1 MTLTQLKPYFGFS
14 RLPFGRRIPAGALF
28 RSKAHE
34 EALARVAFVVEQEAL
49 GLLTGEV
56 GAGKTVAARA
66 AVAALDPSRHTVI
79 YLANPSVGAR
89 GLYFEIVASLG
100 GEPRFQT
107 AALIAQAHSLLADER
122 AERGKRVVL
131 VIDEAH
137 LLNPGQ
143 LEEIRLLTNA
153 EMDSESPFAGI
164 LLGQPSLRRRLRL
177 GSFAALD
184 QRLALRYELPGMT
197 PEETSAYLRHHL
209 KLAGRDD
216 ALFSD
221 DAIALLH
228 QASRG
233 LPRPLNNLAIQALV
247 ATYADKKAIVDESS
261 ARAAVT
267 EIMAE

>member
-1 MTLTQLKPYFGFS
+1 MTLSQLAPYYGFG
-14 RLPFGRRIPAGALF
+14 RLPFSRRIAASALY
-28 RSKAHE
+28 RSSAHQ
-34 EALARVAFVVEQEAL
+34 EALARIAFVIEQEAL

-66 AVAALDPSRHTVI
+66 AVASLEASRHTVI

-89 GLYFEIVASLG
+89 GLYHQLVASLG
-100 GEPRFQT
+100 GEPRFHT
-107 AALIAQAHSLLADER
+107 AALIPQAHELLAHER
-122 AERGKRVVL
+122 AERGKRVVV

-137 LLNPGQ
+137 LLDPSQ

-184 QRLALRYELPGMT
+184 QRLALRYELPGMS
-197 PEETSAYLRHHL
+197 PEETGAYLRHHV

-221 DAIALLH
+221 DAVALLH

-233 LPRPLNNLAIQALV
+233 IPRALNNLAIQALV
-247 ATYADKKAIVDESS
+247 AAYADQKAIVDESS

-267 EIMAE
+267 EITAE

>member
-1 MTLTQLKPYFGFS
+1 MTLAQLKPYYGFT
-14 RLPFGRRIPAGALF
+14 RLPFQRQIPAQALF
-28 RSKAHE
+28 RSTAHQ
-34 EALARVAFVVEQEAL
+34 EALARIAFVIEQEAL

-66 AVAALDPSRHTVI
+66 AAATLDPSRYTI
-79 YLANPSVGAR
+79 LYLANPSIGAR
-89 GLYFEIVASLG
+89 GLYHQIVLSLG
-100 GEPRFQT
+100 GEPRFHT
-107 AALIAQAHSLLADER
+107 AALIPQAHELLAHER
-122 AERGKRVVL
+122 AERGKRVVV

-137 LLNPGQ
+137 LLTPGQ

-164 LLGQPSLRRRLRL
+164 LLGQPALRKRLRL

-184 QRLALRYELPGMT
+184 QRLALRYELPGMSR
-197 PEETSAYLRHHL
+197 EETGGYLRHHL

-221 DAIALLH
+221 DAISLLH

-233 LPRPLNNLAIQALV
+233 IPRALNNLAIQALV
-247 ATYADKKAIVDESS
+247 AAYAEKKPIVDESS

-267 EIMAE
+267 EITAE

>member
-1 MTLTQLKPYFGFS
+1 MTLAKLKPYYGFT
-14 RLPFGRRIPAGALF
+14 RLPFGRQIPAQALF
-28 RSKAHE
+28 RSQAHQ
-34 EALARVAFVVEQEAL
+34 EAVARIAFLVEQEAL

-66 AVAALDPSRHTVI
+66 AVAALDLSRHTVI

-89 GLYFEIVASLG
+89 GLYHEIVARLG
-100 GEPRFQT
+100 GEPRFLT
-107 AALIAQAHSLLADER
+107 AALIGQAHELLAHER

-137 LLNPGQ
+137 LLTPAQ

-164 LLGQPSLRRRLRL
+164 LLGQPALRRRLRL

-184 QRLALRYELPGMT
+184 QRLALRYELPSMSA
-197 PEETSAYLRHHL
+197 EETKDYLRHHV

-221 DAIALLH
+221 DAAALLH

-233 LPRPLNNLAIQALV
+233 LPRLLNNLAIQALV
-247 ATYADKKAIVDESS
+247 AAFADEKAIVDESS

-267 EIMAE
+267 EITAE